1 MISAKWIEGI
11 TLMGPQEVIEETLE
25 WCQLESEEMR
35 HQKITIM
42 KMKKKKKYKISHLLQ
57 GIILFQ
63 LMVMDINHQDS
74 FQLIQ
79 EMKETQRQA
88 KVVQQIW
95 LLIALRKESTII
107 KMESLTQSYRQWHQV
122 IKLRRWNIS
131 IMHFLRYLQHDLNNL
146 NRQLIFET
154 NKRI

>member
-1 MISAKWIEGI
+1 
-11 TLMGPQEVIEETLE
+11 
-25 WCQLESEEMR
+25 MR

-79 EMKETQRQA
+79 EMKEMQRQA

-107 KMESLTQSYRQWHQV
+107 RMELPTQLYRQWHQV
-122 IKLRRWNIS
+122 IKLRR
-131 IMHFLRYLQHDLNNL
+131 
-146 NRQLIFET
+146 
-154 NKRI
+154 

>member
-1 MISAKWIEGI
+1 
-11 TLMGPQEVIEETLE
+11 
-25 WCQLESEEMR
+25 MR

-57 GIILFQ
+57 DIILFQ

-107 KMESLTQSYRQWHQV
+107 KMELLTQSYRQWHQV
-122 IKLRRWNIS
+122 IKLRR
-131 IMHFLRYLQHDLNNL
+131 
-146 NRQLIFET
+146 
-154 NKRI
+154 

>member
-1 MISAKWIEGI
+1 
-11 TLMGPQEVIEETLE
+11 
-25 WCQLESEEMR
+25 MR

-79 EMKETQRQA
+79 EMKEMQRQA

-107 KMESLTQSYRQWHQV
+107 KMELLTQSYRQWHQV
-122 IKLRRWNIS
+122 IKLRR
-131 IMHFLRYLQHDLNNL
+131 
-146 NRQLIFET
+146 
-154 NKRI
+154 